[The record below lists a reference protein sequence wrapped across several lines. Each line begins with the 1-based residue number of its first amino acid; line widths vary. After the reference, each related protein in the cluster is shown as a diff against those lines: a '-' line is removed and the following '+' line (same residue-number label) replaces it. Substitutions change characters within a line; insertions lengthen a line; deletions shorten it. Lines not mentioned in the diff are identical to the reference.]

1 MSLNRGSYN
10 KYLLQYH
17 LILVIK
23 YRKQLFINNQISDG
37 IKQFSYDICKK
48 HNINIKYMETDK
60 DHIHYMIETKPN
72 MNLSIFI
79 KIIKSYT
86 TYNIWK
92 KYDNFL
98 KQYFWKEHTFWTDGY
113 FICSI
118 GNVSEETLKNYIK
131 NQG

>member
-1 MSLNRGSYN
+1 
-10 KYLLQYH
+10 
-17 LILVIK
+17 
-23 YRKQLFINNQISDG
+23 
-37 IKQFSYDICKK
+37 
-48 HNINIKYMETDK
+48 ME
-60 DHIHYMIETKPN
+60 
-72 MNLSIFI
+72 
-79 KIIKSYT
+79 
-86 TYNIWK
+86 